1 MQLCDYLSRNI
12 NIFIFCFQIPNNN
25 LNAGGNVAQQPQKI
39 NNLSNLLAQPAT
51 QLTSQQ
57 QQILQNPEIREII
70 KQVIYYKLSLYD
82 YLTVIGYQRS
92 CLLARMTEQPVQRFY
107 WSVFSQNATS
117 IMSCVVR
124 YAWGHKLQRF
134 RLERLSY

>member
-57 QQILQNPEIREII
+57 QQILQNPEIRQII

-92 CLLARMTEQPVQRFY
+92 CYMSFPILKTKIVRKIANTPASRM
-107 WSVFSQNATS
+107 
-117 IMSCVVR
+117 
-124 YAWGHKLQRF
+124 KLF
-134 RLERLSY
+134 